1 MDLRLDGRVA
11 LVCGASR
18 GLGKAV
24 ALALAREG
32 ALVAICART
41 RERLEAAAAEIR
53 ASAPGAIVE
62 PMVADVAVADEV
74 RRLVAATVGRL
85 GGLDVLVTNAGGPPS
100 GTFEQLTDEDWRAAI
115 DGLLLS
121 VVRLCREALPHLRR
135 RGGGRIIHLTSV
147 AVKQPIE
154 RLVLSNALRAAVV
167 GLSKTLA
174 LELAREGIT
183 VNCVA
188 PGYTRTDRVLELA
201 RAAAA
206 VEGVDPAIILERT
219 VRQIPAGR
227 LGEPEEL
234 AALVAFLASD
244 QAKYLTGA
252 TIQVDG
258 GFVRS
263 LL

>member
-1 MDLRLDGRVA
+1 VA
-11 LVCGASR
+11 R
-18 GLGKAV
+18 T
-24 ALALAREG
+24 LAREG
-32 ALVAICART
+32 ACVAICART
-41 RERLEAAAAEIR
+41 RQTLEAAAAKIR
-53 ASAPGAIVE
+53 ADARGPVE
-62 PMVADVAVADEV
+62 PIVADVAVEEDV
-74 RRLVAATVGRL
+74 RRLVLATVERF

-100 GTFEQLTDEDWRAAI
+100 GTFEELSDADWRAAV
-115 DGLLLS
+115 DLLLLS

-154 RLVLSNALRAAVV
+154 RLVLSNAIRAAVV

-174 LELAREGIT
+174 LELARDRIT

-188 PGYTRTDRVLELA
+188 PGYTRTDRLVDLA
-201 RAAAA
+201 RAVAAA
-206 VEGVDPAIILERT
+206 EGVDPTVVIERT

-227 LGEPEEL
+227 LGEPDEL

-244 QAKYLTGA
+244 HAAYLTGA